1 MNFLKNKIKK
11 IKVNFK
17 TPVSITANPKI
28 NDWLT
33 LVEKEIRVTL
43 ATLLSQSVQE
53 SNVFRSAHGSGGI
66 DQSQYLKWV
75 DQYQAQLVVLS
86 SQISWS
92 EAVESALKTLESSP
106 QLVDNVEQNPL
117 QAALRNVENTLKILA
132 DSVLQDQLAIRRRKL
147 EHLIIEHVHQRD
159 VLRDLIAKRIASP
172 KSFDWLAQMRF
183 YFDPKVR

>member
-1 MNFLKNKIKK
+1 MLFSSFE
-11 IKVNFK
+11 KVNFK
-17 TPVSITANPKI
+17 TPVSIAANPKI

-53 SNVFRSAHGSGGI
+53 SNLFRSAGAGGI
-66 DQSQYLKWV
+66 NQEQYLKWV

-92 EAVESALKTLESSP
+92 EAVENALKTLEASP
-106 QLVDNVEQNPL
+106 QLIDNVEQNPL

-183 YFDPKVR
+183 YFDPKVRKYST